1 MKELER
7 IERRQ
12 IAQGELLEEVVCLLK
27 RIAQA
32 LEEPTT
38 YPASTG
44 GTITVK

>member
-1 MKELER
+1 MNTLEL

-12 IAQGELLEEVVCLLK
+12 IAQGELLEEVVCLLR
-27 RIAQA
+27 RIAKA